1 MRNVTRLALRR
12 TASLTEASNGIKA
25 LVELL
30 MAGDPFDA
38 IVLDLRLDVARLSCV
53 TTGRWA
59 SSRRQTEATA

>member
-1 MRNVTRLALRR
+1 MRKVTRLALRR

-38 IVLDLRLDVARLSCV
+38 IVLDLRLDIAPS
-53 TTGRWA
+53 A
-59 SSRRQTEATA
+59 A